1 MLLYLFT
8 LETSTVIKVF
18 DNSFLQNLLYLLYMG
33 TIVTKE
39 IYSSFQMYM
48 FCMSKK
54 NCEGNIFILPG
65 AILKA
70 MCILKH
76 YFHSTLLGIT

>member
-1 MLLYLFT
+1 MSLCLFT
-8 LETSTVIKVF
+8 LETPTVIKVF

-33 TIVTKE
+33 TIVGKE
-39 IYSSFQMYM
+39 TYSFFQMYM

-54 NCEGNIFILPG
+54 NCEENIFILPG

-76 YFHSTLLGIT
+76 YFHSTLLGMT

>member
-1 MLLYLFT
+1 
-8 LETSTVIKVF
+8 
-18 DNSFLQNLLYLLYMG
+18 MG
-33 TIVTKE
+33 TIVKKE

-54 NCEGNIFILPG
+54 NCEGNIFILPE